1 MLSKCAN
8 PECSTRFL
16 YMRGGKLFR
25 WDQLQGV
32 RTAGIAMKK
41 ESHGVEFFWLCDQC
55 ARTMTVVF
63 RKDIGITMK
72 PLTPPTKPLAAPMKI
87 AS

>member
-16 YMRGGKLFR
+16 HMRGGKLFR

-32 RTAGIAMKK
+32 RNSHLLTKK
-41 ESHGVEFFWLCDQC
+41 EARRVEFFWLCETC
-55 ARTMTVVF
+55 APRMTVVF
-63 RKDIGITMK
+63 RRGIGITTK
-72 PLTPPTKPLAAPMKI
+72 ALASPPPLKAA
-87 AS
+87 S

>member
-1 MLSKCAN
+1 MLSKCTN

-32 RTAGIAMKK
+32 KDPGVKSGLTIKK
-41 ESHGVEFFWLCDQC
+41 ESRRVEFFWLCDKC
-55 ARTMTVVF
+55 APRMTVVF
-63 RKDIGITMK
+63 RKGIGIT
-72 PLTPPTKPLAAPMKI
+72 TKPLLAALKL

>member
-25 WDQLQGV
+25 WDRLEGV
-32 RTAGIAMKK
+32 KNSRPNSSLTIKK
-41 ESHGVEFFWLCDQC
+41 QSRGVEFFWLCDKC
-55 ARTMTVVF
+55 ALKMTVVF
-63 RKDIGITMK
+63 RKGIGIT
-72 PLTPPTKPLAAPMKI
+72 TKPLLPPLKI

>member
-25 WDQLQGV
+25 WDQLEGV
-32 RTAGIAMKK
+32 KDSEASSGSTIKTKSRA
-41 ESHGVEFFWLCDQC
+41 VEFFWLCDKC
-55 ARTMTVVF
+55 APRMRVVF
-63 RKDIGITMK
+63 RKGVGITTR
-72 PLTPPTKPLAAPMKI
+72 PLPSPPIEM

>member
-32 RTAGIAMKK
+32 KNSSPAIKK
-41 ESHGVEFFWLCDQC
+41 ESRGMEFFWLCDQC
-55 ARTMTVVF
+55 APKMTVVF
-63 RKDIGITMK
+63 RRGVGITMK
-72 PLTPPTKPLAAPMKI
+72 PLPPPLKL